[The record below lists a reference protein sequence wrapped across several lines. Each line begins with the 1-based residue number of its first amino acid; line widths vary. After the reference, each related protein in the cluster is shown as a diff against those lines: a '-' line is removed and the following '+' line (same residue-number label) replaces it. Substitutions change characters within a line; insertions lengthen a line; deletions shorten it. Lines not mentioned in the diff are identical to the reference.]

1 LDKCTHIVFGDSSNG
16 ILKYYFENK
25 QSKYN
30 DEIIA
35 FREDLSIGSLHEIDT
50 EEGLGKR
57 FTWLREIHKAVFA
70 YEYSE
75 SYEKACMN
83 SYEMLKNIG
92 EDNPVIIWH
101 GENTADQVGVRYLC
115 ASLRNREL
123 YEVNVSESYME
134 SYDGRRYR
142 PRAFGECRPEEVDQ
156 LILTIK
162 KMEEKRCHDLRI
174 EWEVLRTSREN
185 LRILY
190 NDKIIGVD
198 EDFYDQEIIANC
210 TFNFKMAAR
219 VIGKTMGESNQFV
232 GDTYIDW
239 RVRKLVES
247 GKIEYRGK
255 CETMRDYEIR
265 VPGSLHD
272 FFTKL
277 FEKSSIRDEDGFYH
291 YLLEQKENGLEVD
304 TTPIT
309 KWHTI
314 ELSDKLI
321 LSYDDNNI
329 FALTWFR
336 DGREIMGINHT
347 LISNIEYKIDA
358 DNEEMRTEE
367 IILYSEDL
375 IGMRLKIQTKPY
387 ISIFLKNS

>member
-1 LDKCTHIVFGDSSNG
+1 
-16 ILKYYFENK
+16 
-25 QSKYN
+25 
-30 DEIIA
+30 
-35 FREDLSIGSLHEIDT
+35 
-50 EEGLGKR
+50 
-57 FTWLREIHKAVFA
+57 
-70 YEYSE
+70 
-75 SYEKACMN
+75 
-83 SYEMLKNIG
+83 
-92 EDNPVIIWH
+92 
-101 GENTADQVGVRYLC
+101 
-115 ASLRNREL
+115 
-123 YEVNVSESYME
+123 
-134 SYDGRRYR
+134 
-142 PRAFGECRPEEVDQ
+142 
-156 LILTIK
+156 
-162 KMEEKRCHDLRI
+162 
-174 EWEVLRTSREN
+174 
-185 LRILY
+185 
-190 NDKIIGVD
+190 
-198 EDFYDQEIIANC
+198 
-210 TFNFKMAAR
+210 MAAR